1 MADINKKRSNVSR
14 SDPEFRKMVDRII
27 AKNLLKGRRIG
38 TSRVTLAIARQYK
51 QNPVLLKWLEDAD
64 LK

>member
-1 MADINKKRSNVSR
+1 MAKLNPKRSNVSR
-14 SDPEFRKMVDRII
+14 SDPEFIEIANKII

-51 QNPVLLKWLEDAD
+51 KYPLLLKELEEAD